1 MYILIGFELYLVLNA
16 PKDLDLVSFLLQT
29 IVFFIFAIEL
39 AVPSPPPLLRCPLR
53 PPPPPSAFPSVRI
66 GEVGNGHSAY
76 RCCDLILPGVTAG
89 DCNRSLRSAERLLQ
103 KLCILA
109 RR

>member
-53 PPPPPSAFPSVRI
+53 PPPPPPRF
-66 GEVGNGHSAY
+66 H
-76 RCCDLILPGVTAG
+76 RCALARSGMATVPIDAVTAHCPG
-89 DCNRSLRSAERLLQ
+89 
-103 KLCILA
+103 
-109 RR
+109 